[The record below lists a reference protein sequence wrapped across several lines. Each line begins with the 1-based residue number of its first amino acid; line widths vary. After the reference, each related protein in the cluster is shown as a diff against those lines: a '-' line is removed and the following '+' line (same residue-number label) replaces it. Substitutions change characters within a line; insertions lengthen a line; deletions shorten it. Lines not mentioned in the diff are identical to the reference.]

1 MILLTTVA
9 ELYLLPSGPASPDPV
24 SLLNSQATIH
34 LVEAAKERFDIILFD
49 SPPILGVSDGSI
61 LSTLVDASIIVV
73 RHRYFPRSMLLR
85 TKKTIENLEVHL
97 LGAVLNNVDL
107 RYDKNYRYYTS
118 YNRYYTNQKNGTKQT
133 ANAA

>member
-1 MILLTTVA
+1 M
-9 ELYLLPSGPASPDPV
+9 
-24 SLLNSQATIH
+24 IH

-73 RHRYFPRSMLLR
+73 RHRYFPRSMLLWI
-85 TKKTIENLEVHL
+85 KKTIENIEVHL

-107 RYDKNYRYYTS
+107 RYDPSYRYYTITRATIVTTLS
-118 YNRYYTNQKNGTKQT
+118 KKAVRNR
-133 ANAA
+133 